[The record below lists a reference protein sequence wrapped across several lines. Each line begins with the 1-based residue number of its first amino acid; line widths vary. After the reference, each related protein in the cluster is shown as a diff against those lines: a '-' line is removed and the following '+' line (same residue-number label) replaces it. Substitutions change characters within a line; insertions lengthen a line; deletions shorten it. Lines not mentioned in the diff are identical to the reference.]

1 MDTGFWFRNKLSFQA
16 IFDFLA
22 ISFLSVVSSE
32 NFSHG
37 C

>member
-1 MDTGFWFRNKLSFQA
+1 MGTEFWFRSKLWFETV
-16 IFDFLA
+16 FDFLA